1 MRLNSFK
8 HKYCGVTEEN
18 GKATIGKGY
27 WSGFMK
33 RNGHRFNI
41 VRHQQFGIDRTNWC
55 KYAAFY
61 DMCDSIEMALK
72 EANVMKMFEE
82 TEWQDKDGNHV

>member
-8 HKYCGVTEEN
+8 HKHCGVTEKNE
-18 GKATIGKGY
+18 KAMIGKRY

-33 RNGHRFNI
+33 RNGHRLNI
-41 VRHQQFGIDRTNWC
+41 VRPQQFGLDRTNWC

-61 DMCDSIEMALK
+61 DMYDSTEMALI
-72 EANVMKMFEE
+72 EAKVMKILEE
-82 TEWQDKDGNHV
+82 PE

>member
-8 HKYCGVTEEN
+8 HKSCGVTEKN

-33 RNGHRFNI
+33 LNGYRLNILKPHQFELDRN
-41 VRHQQFGIDRTNWC
+41 NWC
-55 KYAAFY
+55 KYTAFY
-61 DMCDSIEMALK
+61 DMYDSIEMALIK
-72 EANVMKMFEE
+72 AKFMTILEE
-82 TEWQDKDGNHV
+82 L